1 MCFPISWVFALFWS
15 ENGYTLC
22 PFWSEQ
28 FLAPAQKGYPGGKVP
43 FLKKKNKT
51 QTTQKENEQEMSY
64 PYWYSTKHS
73 VFKKS
78 KLFRNGS
85 S

>member
-1 MCFPISWVFALFWS
+1 MCCPIGWVFALFWS
-15 ENGYTLC
+15 ETGLHFAHFGLSS
-22 PFWSEQ
+22 FWP
-28 FLAPAQKGYPGGKVP
+28 LLQKDCPGGKVP
-43 FLKKKNKT
+43 FLKKKT
-51 QTTQKENEQEMSY
+51 TTTTQKENDQEMSY